1 MQTFIIIITN
11 VFNFERKF
19 LIASITWLTPIKLWG
34 KTILVY
40 LNNFSIREACA
51 DNYSFLACTGM
62 NVWLISLPLDL
73 QYFITFLISWFL
85 QRAWI
90 RRKHGHSWDG
100 VRSLQFLFFT
110 GVFFLIDLI
119 FTFSFTFVFV
129 FLLLSFI
136 VLLLFINSIT
146 VILKNSFCSLYSIF
160 YTFAMWWKFYDLIFL
175 YLCVMVLF
183 LYFTTGHSWGL
194 P

>member
-11 VFNFERKF
+11 VFNFEKK
-19 LIASITWLTPIKLWG
+19 IIIVSITWLTPIKLGG
-34 KTILVY
+34 KTILVN

-51 DNYSFLACTGM
+51 DNYSFLAWRTGM

-119 FTFSFTFVFV
+119 FTFSF
-129 FLLLSFI
+129 
-136 VLLLFINSIT
+136 
-146 VILKNSFCSLYSIF
+146 
-160 YTFAMWWKFYDLIFL
+160 
-175 YLCVMVLF
+175 VLF
-183 LYFTTGHSWGL
+183 FDFCLS
-194 P
+194 

>member
-11 VFNFERKF
+11 VFNFEKK
-19 LIASITWLTPIKLWG
+19 IIIVSITWLAPIKLGG
-34 KTILVY
+34 KTILVN
-40 LNNFSIREACA
+40 LNNFSISEACA
-51 DNYSFLACTGM
+51 DNSSFLACTGM
-62 NVWLISLPLDL
+62 NVWLISLKIPLNL
-73 QYFITFLISWFL
+73 QYLITFLICWFL

-110 GVFFLIDLI
+110 GVFFFKLTL
-119 FTFSFTFVFV
+119 FSLSVLFCF
-129 FLLLSFI
+129 LSFI
-136 VLLLFINSIT
+136 ILLLFINSIT
-146 VILKNSFCSLYSIF
+146 VILKNRFCSLCSIF

-175 YLCVMVLF
+175 YLCVMILF
-183 LYFTTGHSWGL
+183 LYFTIGHSWGL

>member
-1 MQTFIIIITN
+1 MC
-11 VFNFERKF
+11 K
-19 LIASITWLTPIKLWG
+19 S
-34 KTILVY
+34 
-40 LNNFSIREACA
+40 
-51 DNYSFLACTGM
+51 SFLACTGM
-62 NVWLISLPLDL
+62 NVWLISLPLDF

-110 GVFFLIDLI
+110 GVFF
-119 FTFSFTFVFV
+119 FNWPYFHFQFCFVFV
-129 FLLLSFI
+129 FWLLSFI
-136 VLLLFINSIT
+136 VLLLFINSIN
-146 VILKNSFCSLYSIF
+146 VILKNSFCSLCSIF
-160 YTFAMWWKFYDLIFL
+160 YTFAMWRKFYDLIFL

-183 LYFTTGHSWGL
+183 LYFTIGHSWGL

>member
-1 MQTFIIIITN
+1 MFSTLKKKIII
-11 VFNFERKF
+11 V
-19 LIASITWLTPIKLWG
+19 SITWLTHIKLGG
-34 KTILVY
+34 KTILVN
-40 LNNFSIREACA
+40 LNNFSISEACA
-51 DNYSFLACTGM
+51 NNSGFLACTGM
-62 NVWLISLPLDL
+62 NVWLISFPLMDL
-73 QYFITFLISWFL
+73 QYFITFLICWFL

-90 RRKHGHSWDG
+90 RRKYGHSWDG

-110 GVFFLIDLI
+110 WVFFLIDLI

-183 LYFTTGHSWGL
+183 LYFTIGHSWGL
-194 P
+194 R

>member
-11 VFNFERKF
+11 VFNFEKK
-19 LIASITWLTPIKLWG
+19 IIIVSITWLTPIKLGG
-34 KTILVY
+34 KTILVN
-40 LNNFSIREACA
+40 LNNFSISEACA
-51 DNYSFLACTGM
+51 DNSSFLACTGM

-119 FTFSFTFVFV
+119 FTFSFGVFLAFVFH
-129 FLLLSFI
+129 SF
-136 VLLLFINSIT
+136 VT
-146 VILKNSFCSLYSIF
+146 LY
-160 YTFAMWWKFYDLIFL
+160 
-175 YLCVMVLF
+175 
-183 LYFTTGHSWGL
+183 
-194 P
+194 

>member
-11 VFNFERKF
+11 VFNFEKKNYYCF
-19 LIASITWLTPIKLWG
+19 NNMTYSYKTWRQDNI
-34 KTILVY
+34 
-40 LNNFSIREACA
+40 SEACA
-51 DNYSFLACTGM
+51 NNSGFLACIFIL
-62 NVWLISLPLDL
+62 VWILWLISFPLMDL
-73 QYFITFLISWFL
+73 QYFITFLICWFL

-90 RRKHGHSWDG
+90 RRKYGHSWDG

-110 GVFFLIDLI
+110 WVFFLIDLI

-129 FLLLSFI
+129 FLLSSFI

-146 VILKNSFCSLYSIF
+146 VILKDSFCSLYSIF
-160 YTFAMWWKFYDLIFL
+160 YTFAMWRKFYDLIFL
-175 YLCVMVLF
+175 YRCCYMVLF
-183 LYFTTGHSWGL
+183 LYFTIGHSWGL

>member
-11 VFNFERKF
+11 VFNFEKK
-19 LIASITWLTPIKLWG
+19 IIIVSITWLTPMKLGG
-34 KTILVY
+34 KTILVN
-40 LNNFSIREACA
+40 LNNFSISEACA
-51 DNYSFLACTGM
+51 DNSSFLAGTGM

-119 FTFSFTFVFV
+119 FTFSFVFV
-129 FLLLSFI
+129 FWGLCIS
-136 VLLLFINSIT
+136 VLLLFNSIT
-146 VILKNSFCSLYSIF
+146 VILKNSFCLLCYIF
-160 YTFAMWWKFYDLIFL
+160 YFFATCFNFFIVIFL
-175 YLCVMVLF
+175 
-183 LYFTTGHSWGL
+183 
-194 P
+194 